1 MALDNTELKVIDMIT
16 KDTIMEMR
24 NNFVI
29 IDSVNRNWEGEFG
42 KNGAQIGDS
51 VRVRRPVY
59 VESSDGAV
67 ISTFDEIEQG
77 SLPLTINRRKKVA
90 LKITRNDLTLGLDS
104 LRENFS
110 NPAAMELGQAI
121 ESDIAVT
128 AYKATYNFTGTPGTE
143 PSTFDDIS
151 ETSTRLTELG
161 TPITTTKMGIYNS
174 RAARSLASGLQL
186 VNPQKI
192 AATAIEEASV
202 GRYAKVNIM
211 ESNSLPTHTVGPLG
225 GTPLINGASQNVTYA
240 ASSSTN
246 TQTLNVDGW
255 TASAAARL
263 NEGDVFTI
271 VGVNSV
277 NRRTRED
284 TGILQDFVMR
294 ADASSDGS
302 GVTAALLI
310 SPAIITSGPYQTVT
324 AAPADNAA
332 LVIRTG
338 AAGTSHKQN
347 LVFTKEAI
355 SLAMVPLAMPFGG
368 VGASQETF
376 EGVTVKVVTDFDI
389 KLDENQIRFDIMY
402 GVLVAA
408 QDMIIRHTS

>member
-29 IDSVNRNWEGEFG
+29 LDSVNRNWEGEFG
-42 KNGAQIGDS
+42 KSGAKIGDT

-67 ISTFDEIEQG
+67 ITTFDEIEQG
-77 SLPLTINRRKKVA
+77 SLPLQINRRKKVA
-90 LKITRNDLTLGLDS
+90 LKITRNDLTLGLNS

-110 NPAAMELGQAI
+110 GPAAAELGQAI
-121 ESDIAVT
+121 ESDIADL
-128 AYKATYNFTGTPGTE
+128 AYKETYNFTGTPGTE

-161 TPITTTKMGIYNS
+161 TPINQTMMGIYNA

-192 AATAIEEASV
+192 ASTAIEEAMV

-211 ESNSLPTHTVGPLG
+211 ESNSLPTHTVGALG
-225 GTPLINGASQNVTYA
+225 GTPLVNGASQNVTYA
-240 ASSSTN
+240 ASSETN

-255 TASAAARL
+255 TVSVADIL
-263 NEGDVFTI
+263 KEGDVFTI
-271 VGVNSV
+271 AGVNSV
-277 NRRTRED
+277 NRRTRVD
-284 TGILQDFVMR
+284 TGILQDFVVR
-294 ADASSDGS
+294 ADASSNGS
-302 GVTAALLI
+302 GETALTI

-332 LVIRTG
+332 LTIRTG
-338 AAGTSHKQN
+338 TAATAYKQN

-355 SLAMVPLAMPFGG
+355 SLAMVPLEMPLGG

-376 EGVTVKVVTDFDI
+376 EGVTIKVVTDFDI
-389 KLDENQIRFDIMY
+389 KLDENQIRWDIMY
-402 GVLVAA
+402 GVKVTA
-408 QDMIIRHTS
+408 QDMIVRHTS

>member
-29 IDSVNRNWEGEFG
+29 LDSVNRNWEGEFG
-42 KNGAQIGDS
+42 KSGAQIGDT

-67 ISTFDEIEQG
+67 VSSFDEIEQG
-77 SLPLTINRRKKVA
+77 SLPLIINRRKKVA

-104 LRENFS
+104 LRESFS

-121 ESDIAVT
+121 ESDIGSL
-128 AYKATYNFTGTPGTE
+128 AYKETYNFTGTPGTE

-192 AATAIEEASV
+192 ATTAIEEASV

-211 ESNSLPTHTVGPLG
+211 ESNSLPTHTVGALG
-225 GTPLINGASQNVTYA
+225 GTPLVNGASQNVTYA
-240 ASSSTN
+240 ASSETN

-255 TASAAARL
+255 TVSVADIL
-263 NEGDVFTI
+263 KEGDVFTI

-277 NRRTRED
+277 NRRTRVD
-284 TGILQDFVMR
+284 TGILQDFVVR
-294 ADASSDGS
+294 ADATSNGS
-302 GVTAALLI
+302 GETALTI

-332 LVIRTG
+332 LTIRTG
-338 AAGTSHKQN
+338 TAATGYKQN
-347 LVFTKEAI
+347 LVFVKEAI

-368 VGASQETF
+368 VGASQQTF
-376 EGVTVKVVTDFDI
+376 EGVTIKVVTDFDI
-389 KLDENQIRFDIMY
+389 TNDINQIRWDIMY
-402 GVLVAA
+402 GVKVVA
-408 QDMIIRHTS
+408 QDMIVRHTS